1 MEFLGQIEGIKFK
14 PISDY
19 NGFLKNNASFDV
31 DSNIEFE
38 NILNKQTDALQNT
51 SPIKSG
57 ITLNTTS
64 FDSLM
69 AQNPVQSATND
80 GNAGDLLKNLSN
92 SIGNGL
98 GSVDGFVK
106 NADRAQEAFATGE
119 NVSVHDVMIAAEK
132 ASLNMQLAVQMR
144 NKIMTAY
151 NEINSIRV

>member
-1 MEFLGQIEGIKFK
+1 MEFLGQIEGMKFK

-31 DSNIEFE
+31 DSNVEFE
-38 NILNKQTDALQNT
+38 NILNKQTTALQNA

-64 FDSLM
+64 FDGLM
-69 AQNPVQSATND
+69 AQNNIQATTNE
-80 GNAGDLLKNLSN
+80 GNAGDLLKSLSN
-92 SIGNGL
+92 SMGNGL
-98 GSVDGFVK
+98 GSVDDSIK
-106 NADRAQEAFATGE
+106 KADRAQEAFATGE

-132 ASLNMQLAVQMR
+132 ASLNLQLAVQMR
-144 NKIMTAY
+144 NKVMTAY